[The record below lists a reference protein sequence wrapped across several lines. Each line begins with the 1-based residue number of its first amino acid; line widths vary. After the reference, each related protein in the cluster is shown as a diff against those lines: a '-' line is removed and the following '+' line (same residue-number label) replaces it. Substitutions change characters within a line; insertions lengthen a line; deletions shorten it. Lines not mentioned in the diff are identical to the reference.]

1 MSLKFKER
9 TKKKL
14 RVFVPLRVIP
24 TEHKQSDGM
33 GNRISPGVFGV
44 PLSHESPGQAPVCA
58 QPRAWV
64 ALLFCCVCVATT
76 SYLGGFCLA
85 RKILR
90 GSSRTRPG
98 EDRVLAIAC
107 SDRCSGPK
115 GTEDYTNKK
124 ILLDARGIGSC
135 TIDRRELDFRHV
147 APHQPTVS
155 SQKTPKDSCV
165 DSADCSFSH
174 THKRRAREAS
184 PPKIRRQSSLAQFF
198 FLAPKDRQK

>member
-1 MSLKFKER
+1 
-9 TKKKL
+9 
-14 RVFVPLRVIP
+14 
-24 TEHKQSDGM
+24 M

-44 PLSHESPGQAPVCA
+44 PLSHESPGQAPIYA

-64 ALLFCCVCVATT
+64 ALLICCVCVATT

-124 ILLDARGIGSC
+124 SSSTREESDPAQLIVGSLIFGMLHRISQQSAVKKPPRTAALILLTVLSLTHTKGALAR
-135 TIDRRELDFRHV
+135 
-147 APHQPTVS
+147 Q
-155 SQKTPKDSCV
+155 
-165 DSADCSFSH
+165 
-174 THKRRAREAS
+174 AS
-184 PPKIRRQSSLAQFF
+184 PKSAVNLAWPIFFGTKGSTEINAQKHKLKIY
-198 FLAPKDRQK
+198 